1 MLSLAVLC
9 AWLRRLSQLKRGL
22 VPDRLESRDL
32 DLQQGPHVTLPCLT
46 CRWFDTVSGA
56 AACVSWLFR
65 YLRSRT
71 GLPVYVLA
79 DAASLPFEPQWRT

>member
-32 DLQQGPHVTLPCLT
+32 DLQQRPHPTLPCLT
-46 CRWFDTVSGA
+46 CWWFDTVSGA
-56 AACVSWLFR
+56 AACVSWYFCCV
-65 YLRSRT
+65 RSCT
-71 GLPVYVLA
+71 CLPVYVLV

>member
-32 DLQQGPHVTLPCLT
+32 DLQQGPHATLPCLT
-46 CRWFDTVSGA
+46 CWWFDTVSGA
-56 AACVSWLFR
+56 AAGVSWLFCC
-65 YLRSRT
+65 LRSRT